1 MEQIKQILQQLALHL
16 ELNIAMCDKID
27 DHNNRIEQLELH
39 YKAQKTRLDTL
50 YRLVSEADY
59 VLASNSYEARRAA
72 LRGNHAESKNT
83 SEDQ

>member
-27 DHNNRIEQLELH
+27 DHNKRIETLEVH

-50 YRLVSEADY
+50 YSMVSEANY
-59 VLASNSYEARRAA
+59 VVASNSYEARRAA
-72 LRGNHAESKNT
+72 QRGKYAESKIT